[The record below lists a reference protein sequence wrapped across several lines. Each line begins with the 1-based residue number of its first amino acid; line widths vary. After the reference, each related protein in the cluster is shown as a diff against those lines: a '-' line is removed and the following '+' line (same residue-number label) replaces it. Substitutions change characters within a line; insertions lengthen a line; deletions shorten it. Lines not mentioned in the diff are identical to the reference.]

1 MPDDDNTMM
10 EVEETESS
18 ASPKGSSPIVKYGIY
33 AAIVIVMVVA
43 AWFVTLKVVKPMFA
57 GGGEVAEVAEG
68 NTEEESGR
76 KSEEND
82 NSHGDSK
89 EDSHG
94 SKTDKKGTGDIPES
108 DIYLINEI
116 IVNPAGTG
124 GTRFLSTSIGFELGS
139 SEAGKLFRERDAVV
153 RDALI
158 TILSS
163 QSVPQLSDFK
173 QRERLRKLIKLRVKK
188 LLKTEDI
195 AAVYFTEFAMQ

>member
-18 ASPKGSSPIVKYGIY
+18 DSSKGSSPIVKNGIY

-57 GGGEVAEVAEG
+57 GGDEATEVAEG
-68 NTEEESGR
+68 EPEADTEE
-76 KSEEND
+76 SE
-82 NSHGDSK
+82 NSHGSATEKSNGSGSK
-89 EDSHG
+89 E
-94 SKTDKKGTGDIPES
+94 KGDGNIPES
-108 DIYLINEI
+108 NIYLINEI

-124 GTRFLSTSIGFELGS
+124 GTRFLSASIGFELEGS
-139 SEAGKLFRERDAVV
+139 KVGKLFRERDAVV

-163 QSVPQLSDFK
+163 QSVPQLSDFM
-173 QRERLRKLIKLRVKK
+173 QRERLRKLIMLRVKK
-188 LLKTEDI
+188 ILKTDDI